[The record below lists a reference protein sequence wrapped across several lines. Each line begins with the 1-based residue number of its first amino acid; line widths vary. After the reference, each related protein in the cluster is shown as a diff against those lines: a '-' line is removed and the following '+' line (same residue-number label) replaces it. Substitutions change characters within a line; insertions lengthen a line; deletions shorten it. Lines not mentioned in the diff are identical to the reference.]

1 VNNLKTTFLL
11 VLLTV
16 ILMMVG
22 QAFGGRGGMTLM
34 LFVSLGINLVSYWYS
49 DKIVLSMYKA
59 RQITRE
65 QAPDLFNIVAQL
77 AASAELPMPK
87 VYVID
92 SDTPNAFAT
101 GRSPQHAA
109 VAVTTGIIRVLDK
122 DELEAVLAHEL
133 AHVKHHDTLIGTM
146 VASIAGVITWI
157 STMAQWAM
165 IFGGRGGDREE
176 GGGILGSLF
185 MIILAPIAAT
195 LVQLA
200 ISRSREFE
208 ADYGAAKISG
218 KPLALADALRKIE
231 QSARF
236 GQLSQTVSP
245 ATAHMFIINPLSGGN
260 RAFAS
265 LFSTHP
271 PTEQRVAR
279 LIDIAQKL

>member
-1 VNNLKTTFLL
+1 MNNLKTTFLL

-34 LFVSLGINLVSYWYS
+34 LFVSLGMNLDSYWYS
-49 DKIVLSMYKA
+49 DKIVLKMYKA
-59 RQITRE
+59 RQVTSE
-65 QAPDLFNIVAQL
+65 QAPDLYKIVANL
-77 AASAELPMPK
+77 ATYAELPMPK

-101 GRSPQHAA
+101 GRSPAHAA

-133 AHVKHHDTLIGTM
+133 AHVKHRDTLIGTM

-165 IFGGRGGDREE
+165 IFGGRGSDREE
-176 GGGILGSLF
+176 GGGLIGSLF

-208 ADYGAAKISG
+208 ADYGAAKICR
-218 KPLALADALRKIE
+218 KPLALADALQKIE
-231 QSARF
+231 QAAKY
-236 GQLSQTVSP
+236 GQLAQTASP
-245 ATAHMFIINPLSGGN
+245 ATAHLFIINPLSGGTK
-260 RAFAS
+260 AFAS

-279 LIDIAQKL
+279 LVDIAQKL

>member
-1 VNNLKTTFLL
+1 MNNLKTTFLL

-22 QAFGGRGGMTLM
+22 QAFGGRGGMTLL
-34 LFVSLGINLVSYWYS
+34 LFVSLGMNLVSYWYS
-49 DKIVLSMYKA
+49 DKIVLKMYKA
-59 RQITRE
+59 RQVTSE
-65 QAPDLFNIVAQL
+65 QAPDLYKIVANL
-77 AASAELPMPK
+77 ATYSDLPMPK

-101 GRSPQHAA
+101 GRSPAHAA

-133 AHVKHHDTLIGTM
+133 AHVKHRDTLIGTM

-165 IFGGRGGDREE
+165 IFGGRGSDREE
-176 GGGILGSLF
+176 GGGLIGSLF

-208 ADYGAAKISG
+208 ADYGAAKICR
-218 KPLALADALRKIE
+218 KPLALADALQKIE
-231 QSARF
+231 QAAKY
-236 GQLSQTVSP
+236 GQLAQTASP
-245 ATAHMFIINPLSGGN
+245 ATAHLFIINPLSGGTK
-260 RAFAS
+260 AFAS

-279 LIDIAQKL
+279 LVDIAQKL

>member
-1 VNNLKTTFLL
+1 MNNLKTTFLL

>member
-1 VNNLKTTFLL
+1 
-11 VLLTV
+11 
-16 ILMMVG
+16 MMVG
-22 QAFGGRGGMTLM
+22 QAFGGSSGMTLM

-59 RQITRE
+59 RLITRE
-65 QAPDLFNIVAQL
+65 QAPDLFNIVEKLAQN
-77 AASAELPMPK
+77 AELPTPK

-92 SDTPNAFAT
+92 TDTPNAFAT

-109 VAVTTGIIRVLDK
+109 VAVTTGIIRALDK

-133 AHVKHHDTLIGTM
+133 AHVKHRDTLIGTM

-208 ADYGAAKISG
+208 ADFGAAKICR

-231 QSARF
+231 QSAKY
-236 GQLSQTVSP
+236 GQLAQTASP
-245 ATAHMFIINPLSGGN
+245 ATAHLFIINPLSGGN
-260 RAFAS
+260 KAFAS

>member
-1 VNNLKTTFLL
+1 MNNLKTTFLL

-34 LFVSLGINLVSYWYS
+34 LFVSLGMNLISYWFS

-59 RQITRE
+59 RPISRE
-65 QAPDLFNIVAQL
+65 QAPALFDIVANL
-77 AASAELPMPK
+77 AAHAELPMPK

-92 SDTPNAFAT
+92 TDTPNAFAT

-109 VAVTTGIIRVLDK
+109 VAVTTGIIRALDK

-133 AHVKHHDTLIGTM
+133 AHVKHRDTLIGTM
-146 VASIAGVITWI
+146 VAAIAGVITWI

-208 ADYGAAKISG
+208 ADYGSAKISG

-231 QSARF
+231 QSARY
-236 GQLSQTVSP
+236 GQLSDAASP
-245 ATAHMFIINPLSGGN
+245 ATAHMFIINPLSGGKK
-260 RAFAS
+260 AFAS

-271 PTEQRVAR
+271 PTEERVAR
-279 LIDIAQKL
+279 LVDIAQKL

>member
-1 VNNLKTTFLL
+1 MNNLKTTFLL

-34 LFVSLGINLVSYWYS
+34 LFVSLGMNLVSYWYS
-49 DKIVLSMYKA
+49 DKIVLKMYKA
-59 RQITRE
+59 RQVTSE
-65 QAPDLFNIVAQL
+65 QAPALYHIVENL
-77 AASAELPMPK
+77 AAYAELPMPK

-101 GRSPQHAA
+101 GRSPAHAA

-133 AHVKHHDTLIGTM
+133 AHVKHRDTLIGTM

-176 GGGILGSLF
+176 GGGLVGSLF

-208 ADYGAAKISG
+208 ADYGAAKICR

-231 QSARF
+231 QSAKY
-236 GQLSQTVSP
+236 GQLAQTASP
-245 ATAHMFIINPLSGGN
+245 ATAHLFIINPLSGGN
-260 RAFAS
+260 KAFAS

-279 LIDIAQKL
+279 LVDIAQKL

>member
-1 VNNLKTTFLL
+1 MNNLKTTFLL

-34 LFVSLGINLVSYWYS
+34 LFVSLGMNLVSYWYS
-49 DKIVLSMYKA
+49 DKIVLKMYKA
-59 RQITRE
+59 RQVTSE
-65 QAPDLFNIVAQL
+65 QAPDLYKIVANL
-77 AASAELPMPK
+77 ATYAELPMPK

-101 GRSPQHAA
+101 GRSPAHAA

-133 AHVKHHDTLIGTM
+133 AHVKHRDTLIGTM

-165 IFGGRGGDREE
+165 IFGGRGSDREE
-176 GGGILGSLF
+176 GGGLIGSLF

-208 ADYGAAKISG
+208 ADYGAAKICR
-218 KPLALADALRKIE
+218 KPLALADALQKIE
-231 QSARF
+231 QAAKY
-236 GQLSQTVSP
+236 GQLAQTASP
-245 ATAHMFIINPLSGGN
+245 ATAHLFIINPLSGGTK
-260 RAFAS
+260 AFAS

-279 LIDIAQKL
+279 LVDIAQKL